1 MKIVQK
7 PEVNPKG
14 AIGEASSKLVVLPS
28 PETIRSSGTGEI
40 AVSNQVTTPYGEA
53 PPYPEPFSQGPSQFI
68 ETGPAMG
75 KGG

>member
-7 PEVNPKG
+7 PEVNPK
-14 AIGEASSKLVVLPS
+14 APSVRPHQNLSSCQVRNHP
-28 PETIRSSGTGEI
+28 SSGTGEI